1 MNDSSSNLFFHSFIA
16 VFCSLTMYIDE
27 VKKKETTHTYFPL
40 IVSVIIDTEH
50 PGRGFGIALR
60 YELNPAF
67 TPHRGEERGQFVSS
81 VSAFALRPFYIVEKK
96 KKNKMER
103 NF

>member
-1 MNDSSSNLFFHSFIA
+1 
-16 VFCSLTMYIDE
+16 MYIDD
-27 VKKKETTHTYFPL
+27 VKRKGKTHTYFPL

-67 TPHRGEERGQFVSS
+67 APYRGEERGQFVSS
-81 VSAFALRPFYIVEKK
+81 VSAFALRPFHQ
-96 KKNKMER
+96 
-103 NF
+103 